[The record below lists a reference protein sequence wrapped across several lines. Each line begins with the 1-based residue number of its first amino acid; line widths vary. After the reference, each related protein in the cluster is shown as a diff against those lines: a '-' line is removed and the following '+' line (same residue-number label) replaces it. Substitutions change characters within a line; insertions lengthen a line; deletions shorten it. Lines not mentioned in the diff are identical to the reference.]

1 MLEVKCDTE
10 DHMLRTSEV
19 QSSYPRFLFDHLAEL
34 LEYERNRRGRKRK
47 RGMSLIDFY

>member
-10 DHMLRTSEV
+10 DYMVRTSEV
-19 QSSYPRFLFDHLAEL
+19 QSTYPCFLFDHLGEL
-34 LEYERNRRGRKRK
+34 LEYERRRRGRK